1 MKTESTISTLRRFA
15 KLLNFFQ
22 IIGQIE
28 NLKHK
33 AQTIFRGNAYK
44 ENYSDKLTKKL
55 LICLA
60 FHYAENRTKFLIQ
73 CIENYSQYKNYNV
86 SIIIDTN
93 SIESKTAI
101 LNLGCFAKNID
112 VVVHDELDHPYLL
125 TWMHR
130 RHFKKDINEYD
141 YFMYAEDDMIVKEE
155 SFNEYIKN
163 FNLVWPRYVPSFI
176 RVEELDGVKY
186 NVDSTEVEVATKNN
200 IIRVDGKTFLSLK
213 YPYHA
218 FWIISKD
225 PLRKS
230 LNRAFT
236 RPKFLDNKYTM
247 CRELAASYPMWQLF
261 KKPIVMLDSRH
272 QIDERC
278 FSFHISN
285 NYSNDPSTLHGKIQ
299 VDQLIS
305 FATDL
310 VLKSPTKD

>member
-1 MKTESTISTLRRFA
+1 LKTESTISALRRFA
-15 KLLNFFQ
+15 NLLNFAR
-22 IIGQIE
+22 IIGQIQ

-33 AQTIFRGNAYK
+33 AQTVLRGYTDR
-44 ENYSDKLTKKL
+44 ENSSDELKNKL

-60 FHYAENRTKFLIQ
+60 FHYAQNRTKYLIQ
-73 CIENYSQYKNYNV
+73 CLENYSQYKNYNV
-86 SIIIDTN
+86 TIIIDTN
-93 SIESKTAI
+93 SSESRTAI
-101 LNLGCFAKNID
+101 LNLGCFAKSID
-112 VVVHDELDHPYLL
+112 VVVHNELDHPYLL

-130 RHFKKDINEYD
+130 RHFKKNINEYD
-141 YFMYAEDDMIVKEE
+141 YFMYAEDDIIVKEE
-155 SFNEYIKN
+155 SFSQYIEN

-186 NVDSTEVEVATKNN
+186 NVDSIEVEVATKNN

-218 FWIISKD
+218 FWIMPKN
-225 PLRKS
+225 PLKKS
-230 LNRAFT
+230 LNKAFT
-236 RPKFLDNKYTM
+236 IPKYHDNKYTF
-247 CRELAASYPMWQLF
+247 CREFAASYPMWQLF
-261 KKPIVMLDSRH
+261 KKPIVMLDSRY

-285 NYSNDPSTLHGKIQ
+285 NYSSDPSTLHGKIQ

-310 VLKSPTKD
+310 VFKSPTKD